1 MFSLVHAETTS
12 TTAKA
17 IALGAILACMAR
29 LAEQFTFMLGAV
41 G

>member
-12 TTAKA
+12 TTTKA
-17 IALGAILACMAR
+17 IALGTVLACMAR
-29 LAEQFTFMLGAV
+29 LAEQLAFMLSTV

>member
-17 IALGAILACMAR
+17 ITLGTIFACMAC
-29 LAEQFTFMLGAV
+29 LAENLTLMLSTV